1 MATTRKKPITLFPLF
16 LAHCSLN
23 DFNSNDVFIFQFDV
37 HNNSGT
43 TYWTY
48 LLIRAIADI
57 FPVSII
63 VLLNTAIIIATRE
76 TSTGRSEIG
85 RQLAWGA
92 LAWGIFPLILG
103 AVGIHGDLFVP
114 VIVCIVLWVI
124 AALILLF
131 NRSIP
136 LSPPEW

>member
-1 MATTRKKPITLFPLF
+1 MAIR
-16 LAHCSLN
+16 SL
-23 DFNSNDVFIFQFDV
+23 
-37 HNNSGT
+37 
-43 TYWTY
+43 
-48 LLIRAIADI
+48 ADI

-92 LAWGIFPLILG
+92 LAWCIFPLIFG
-103 AVGIHGDLFVP
+103 FAGIHGDIFVP
-114 VIVCIVLWVI
+114 VIVCIILWVL

-131 NRSIP
+131 NKSIP